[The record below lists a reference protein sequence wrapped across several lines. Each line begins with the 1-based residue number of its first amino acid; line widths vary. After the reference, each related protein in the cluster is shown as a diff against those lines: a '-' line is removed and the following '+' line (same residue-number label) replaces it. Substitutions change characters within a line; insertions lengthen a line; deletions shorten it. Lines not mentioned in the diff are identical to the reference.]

1 MKRKY
6 LLGIVAGAALILA
19 AAIGTAFATTMDEEN
34 VTGPEADAAIAAALE
49 ITGGGTANEVE
60 LDSEAG
66 AVWEVEVTR
75 PDGVT
80 VDVRLDGDYRL
91 VVVEVDSEEEGE
103 DDDD

>member
-1 MKRKY
+1 MKRTY
-6 LLGIVAGAALILA
+6 VIGIAVGALVIVGAAA
-19 AAIGTAFATTMDEEN
+19 GTAFAGSQDEEN

-49 ITGGGTANEVE
+49 ITGGGTANSVE
-60 LDSEAG
+60 LDSEDG

-80 VDVRLDGDYRL
+80 VDVRLDGRYGL
-91 VVVEVDSEEEGE
+91 VVVEVDSDEP